1 MSQLKTN
8 SITNIGNTGDANIVL
23 GDSGDTQVQSLNSG
37 PLSGFRNQ
45 IINGGTY
52 IWQRGTSAGPVAG
65 GGYSADHVFISD
77 GVTWTR
83 APSASF
89 APGLEFGL
97 RFSGGANCYAAFPVE
112 LLRVGYPNQFA
123 NGTQWTFSYYADRGT
138 DHSPRVYFSDGPVPT
153 NAVDVFPTA
162 APTPLGGNRY
172 SVTFTV
178 AATPAAS
185 NTCLVARVLN
195 TTGALL
201 EITGAQLEPGPVATP
216 FEHRPI
222 GTELA
227 LCQRYY
233 LDLND
238 TSVRF
243 PVTQSADSTSL
254 IFVVPTPV
262 PMRASP
268 TATGQASKVGVNTGT
283 SFGTGTINPALMPG
297 SYVRCS
303 GAATFTATTNPVA
316 GRIEGGLD
324 AEL

>member
-138 DHSPRVYFSDGPVPT
+138 DHSPRVYFSDGPVPA

-162 APTPLGGNRY
+162 APTSLGGNRY

-178 AATPAAS
+178 ASAPAGS

-233 LDLND
+233 TRI
-238 TSVRF
+238 TSRRVGSN
-243 PVTQSADSTSL
+243 TYYQL
-254 IFVVPTPV
+254 PTT
-262 PMRASP
+262 MRATP
-268 TATGQASKVGVNTGT
+268 TAGSQFGWDIVPRGTDIYSINTGT
-283 SFGTGTINPALMPG
+283 AQDGWVDF
-297 SYVRCS
+297 
-303 GAATFTATTNPVA
+303 
-316 GRIEGGLD
+316 D